1 MKISSRIQFLI
12 QNGIKGFVWLLV
24 IMGAYFL
31 LKEVVMSRAPD
42 NLVEQIYARPL
53 IVYLIY
59 CASEFFFGIIPPEF
73 FMIWAINKDTIA
85 HYFINLAFFAAVSYA
100 MGYINFLIGG
110 LLYKRT
116 SFRLFR
122 KKFLKQTLPLLK
134 KYGLFLIIVAALTP
148 VPWSAVCLLVGSAGY
163 PSKRFLKYALFR
175 LLRFAVYGYFIY
187 QTHVI

>member
-1 MKISSRIQFLI
+1 MKISPRIQFLL
-12 QNGIKGFVWLLV
+12 QNGLKGFVWLLV
-24 IMGAYFL
+24 ILGAYFL

-42 NLVEQIYARPL
+42 DLVEQIYARPF

-85 HYFINLAFFAAVSYA
+85 HYFMNLAFFAAVSYA
-100 MGYINFLIGG
+100 MGYINFLIGR
-110 LLYKRT
+110 LLYKRS

-122 KKFLKQTLPLLK
+122 KKFLKQTLPMLK